1 MILFINKA
9 NFLLLQIAQVNRR
22 AAFTHEKSSNP
33 QHGHEWLLFKSIQN
47 SNEENGR
54 SSQFLFV
61 SASISVFQVIW
72 CLEVGT
78 YVSNKGITFVDSPKP
93 LVIKRQTICSVR
105 VAHRWG
111 GNKLPIYCGREALR
125 IAMPQPQILGCAEWR
140 DFTFVLSELADIISE
155 QVCEGAYGSARVRK
169 AMRPF
174 GQSHL
179 QTTSI
184 THLCYPMRRD

>member
-9 NFLLLQIAQVNRR
+9 NFLLLLLLLLLLQITQVERR
-22 AAFTHEKSSNP
+22 VAFTHEKSGNP

-54 SSQFLFV
+54 SSQFLFA

-72 CLEVGT
+72 CVEVGT

-93 LVIKRQTICSVR
+93 LVIKCQTICSVR

-111 GNKLPIYCGREALR
+111 GNSLPINCGREALR
-125 IAMPQPQILGCAEWR
+125 IAMPQPQILGYAEWR
-140 DFTFVLSELADIISE
+140 DFTFVLSALADII
-155 QVCEGAYGSARVRK
+155 K
-169 AMRPF
+169 
-174 GQSHL
+174 L
-179 QTTSI
+179 
-184 THLCYPMRRD
+184 